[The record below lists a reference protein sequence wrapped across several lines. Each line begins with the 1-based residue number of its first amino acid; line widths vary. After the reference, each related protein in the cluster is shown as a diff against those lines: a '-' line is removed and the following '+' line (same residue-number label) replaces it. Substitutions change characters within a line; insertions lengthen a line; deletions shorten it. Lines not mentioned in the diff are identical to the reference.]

1 MDAIGNIELPD
12 EVLKAFLMEQ
22 NETLNAENID
32 EEYNRARPE
41 IVWELVKEAIAG
53 QLEVKVTEE
62 DALNTARLIA
72 RQQLAQ
78 YGMMNVPEESLDRY
92 AHEILKDKKA
102 AQQIYNQTGDLKLF
116 DAIRDNVTTDDKE
129 VTVEEFND
137 LFRNENEAE

>member
-1 MDAIGNIELPD
+1 MDAVGDLVLPD
-12 EVLKAFLMEQ
+12 EVLKEFLKEQ
-22 NETLNAENID
+22 NEALNDENIE
-32 EEYNRARPE
+32 EEYVRVRPE
-41 IVWELVKEAIAG
+41 LIWELVKEAIAS
-53 QLEVKVTEE
+53 QLDVKVTEE

-92 AHEILKDKKA
+92 AHDILKDKKA

-129 VTVEEFND
+129 VSVEEFND
-137 LFRNENEAE
+137 LFRNETAAE